1 MGALSVYNFLLDR
14 HICIRFCIWKKID
27 KGKEE
32 PQHDATFR
40 DSSKFKR
47 LK

>member
-14 HICIRFCIWKKID
+14 NISIQFCIWKKID

-32 PQHDATFR
+32 HLLNGD
-40 DSSKFKR
+40 
-47 LK
+47 